1 MRNISKEF
9 KSSYGTTYTVSIT
22 LKNGT
27 VLDDMTNKDIY
38 TLSLKDSS
46 SSDSTFDIG
55 YCAIRELTLK
65 INNEDEALSEYDFA
79 GASVVVKAEK
89 SINGLVESPKLGE
102 YIVDLP
108 EFSGTTIILNCVDYM
123 AMFCKTIDDISGTTA
138 ATIVNSICTRFGIS
152 LATQRFTGWD
162 TEIDIPD
169 TTEMSYIMLLGY
181 ICQATCN
188 YARMNDKGQLE
199 IKWYDVSV
207 FDSLELIDGGDFLT
221 NLPERY
227 DGGDFDTYN
236 PIGLIYNAGDF
247 EDVPYHHI
255 YSNHS
260 EKVITEDVVITG
272 VKVKNEEVEYQQGA
286 DGYVLL
292 IEDNPL
298 TKGKE
303 EQFAKQIG
311 LRCIGMR
318 FRPFTVTT
326 NSNLLIEAG
335 DPCIITDRKGRS
347 YYSYVTSTSFGV
359 GAQQTV
365 SCGAETPVLNGV
377 DSFSLVTKAVIKAR
391 KETEQ
396 RITAYDVAVQQLT
409 ELMANSFGVY
419 KTAEPQADG
428 SSIYY
433 MHNKP
438 TLDKSTTIWKMTAD
452 AFAVSTD
459 GGKTW
464 NAGFDSSGN
473 AVFNILNAIG
483 INADWINAGTLTGR
497 KINNGN
503 GTFSVDENGNVVS
516 NSFKS
521 TNAEITGGSINI
533 KTDSAEASTIQLS
546 YDQGSYGKYSSS
558 IGTSG
563 AVFRGEGSSNAHDS
577 STQIYY
583 NGIAVTDHE
592 TSNSVQIYPSSILAQ
607 NATIT
612 CKSLSQSSDARLK
625 KHKKKV
631 QINKLFDLLNPVQYK
646 FKKKLD
652 KTGKWHMGFY
662 AQDIL
667 KSMKDVDINPEDY
680 AIVDKGDNGY
690 YSINY
695 TEMIPMLVE
704 QVQEL
709 KRRIEVLENGNN

>member
-38 TLSLKDSS
+38 SISLKDSS

-65 INNEDEALSEYDFA
+65 LNNEDEALSEYDFA
-79 GASVVVKAEK
+79 GASVVVEAEK
-89 SINGLVESPKLGE
+89 SINGLVESPKLGK

-108 EFSGTTIILNCVDYM
+108 EFSGSTIILNCVDYM
-123 AMFCKTIDDISGTTA
+123 AMLCKTIDDISGTTA

-152 LATQRFTGWD
+152 LATQRFAGWD

-207 FDSLELIDGGDFLT
+207 FDTLELIDGGDFIT
-221 NLPERY
+221 ELPESY
-227 DGGDFDTYN
+227 DGGGFDTYQTDLAYNGGDFDD
-236 PIGLIYNAGDF
+236 I
-247 EDVPYHHI
+247 PYHHI

-272 VKVKNEEVEYQQGA
+272 IKVKNEDVEYLQGA

-298 TKGKE
+298 TVGKE

-326 NSNLLIEAG
+326 NSNILIEAG

-347 YYSYVTSTSFGV
+347 YYSYVTSTTFGV

-365 SCGAETPVLNGV
+365 SCGAETPVLNGS

-391 KETEQ
+391 HETEK

-419 KTAEPQADG
+419 KTAELQADG
-428 SSIYY
+428 SCIYY

-438 TLDKSTTIWKMTAD
+438 TLEKSTTIWKMTTN

-464 NAGFDSSGN
+464 NTGFDSSGN

-521 TNAEITGGSINI
+521 TNAEITGGNINI
-533 KTDSAEASTIQLS
+533 DTGKDSTAKKIRLNSTGNSCSLS
-546 YDQGSYGKYSSS
+546 PGGTSATSSS
-558 IGTSG
+558 SETQQTSEGIGIWEKSGTSLTNVASFQRQYG
-563 AVFRGEGSSNAHDS
+563 LVMP
-577 STQIYY
+577 TLPIQ
-583 NGIAVTDHE
+583 
-592 TSNSVQIYPSSILAQ
+592 
-607 NATIT
+607 
-612 CKSLSQSSDARLK
+612 CKSVTQSSDARLK
-625 KHKKKV
+625 KYRKNI
-631 QINKLFDLLNPVQYK
+631 QLGKLFDLLKPAQYK

-667 KSMKDVDINPEDY
+667 KSLKDIGITPEEY
-680 AIVDKGDNGY
+680 ALVNKGENGY

-695 TEMIPMLVE
+695 TELIPMLVE

-709 KRRIEVLENGNN
+709 KKRIEVLENGNN

>member
-46 SSDSTFDIG
+46 SSDATFDIG

-65 INNEDEALSEYDFA
+65 LNNEDESLSEYDFA
-79 GASVVVKAEK
+79 GAVVIVEAEK
-89 SINGLVESPKLGE
+89 NINGLVENPKLGK

-123 AMFCKTIDDISGTTA
+123 AMLGKTIDDISGTTA

-152 LATQRFTGWD
+152 LATQRFAGWD

-221 NLPERY
+221 NLPESY
-227 DGGDFDTYN
+227 DGGDFDTYQTDLAYS
-236 PIGLIYNAGDF
+236 GGDF
-247 EDVPYHHI
+247 EDIPYHHI

-365 SCGAETPVLNGV
+365 SCGAETPVINGV

-391 KETEQ
+391 QETEQ

-438 TLDKSTTIWKMTAD
+438 TLDKSTTIWKMTAN

-459 GGKTW
+459 GGKSW

-521 TNAEITGGSINI
+521 TNAEITGGSLNIN
-533 KTDSAEASTIQLS
+533 TASDNSVKKIRLS
-546 YDQGSYGKYSSS
+546 STAYSSHMS
-558 IGTSG
+558 PNAMGVSSANEDAVMGSG
-563 AVFRGEGSSNAHDS
+563 GL
-577 STQIYY
+577 
-583 NGIAVTDHE
+583 
-592 TSNSVQIYPSSILAQ
+592 SVSSISGSTHTTVINLNKTGGLQ
-607 NATIT
+607 MSTLPII

-625 KHKKKV
+625 KNRKNL
-631 QINKLFDLLNPVQYK
+631 QTNKLFDLIKPVQYK

-667 KSMKDVDINPEDY
+667 KSMKDAGIDPEEY
-680 AIVDKGDNGY
+680 ALVNKGENGY

-709 KRRIEVLENGNN
+709 KKRIEVLENGNN

>member
-1 MRNISKEF
+1 MRSVSKEF
-9 KSSYGTTYTVSIT
+9 KKNKSQTTYTVSIT

-27 VLDDMTNKDIY
+27 VLDDLDNKDIY
-38 TLSLKDSS
+38 SLSIKDAT

-65 INNEDEALSEYDFA
+65 LNNEGDVLSEYDFA
-79 GASVVVKAEK
+79 SAQVVVKAEK
-89 SINGLVESPKLGE
+89 TINDLVESIQLGK

-108 EFSGTTIILNCVDYM
+108 EFSGSTIILNCVDYM
-123 AMFCKTIDDISGTTA
+123 AMLSRTIDDISGTTA
-138 ATIVNSICTRFGIS
+138 ATIVNSICTRFGLS
-152 LATQRFTGWD
+152 LATQTFDGWD
-162 TEIDIPD
+162 MEMDISD
-169 TTEMSYIMLLGY
+169 TTEMTYIMLLAY

-207 FDSLELIDGGDFLT
+207 FDTLEMIDGGDFTTELA
-221 NLPERY
+221 ESF
-227 DGGDFDTYN
+227 DGGDFDTYRTDLVYD
-236 PIGLIYNAGDF
+236 GGDF
-247 EDVPYHHI
+247 EDITYHHI

-260 EKVITEDVVITG
+260 EKVTTEDVVITG
-272 VKVKNEEVEYQQGA
+272 VKVKNEDVEYLSGA

-298 TKGKE
+298 TEGKE
-303 EQFAKQIG
+303 EQFAKSIG

-326 NSNLLIEAG
+326 QSDVTMEAG
-335 DPCIITDRKGRS
+335 DPCIVTDRKGRS
-347 YYSYVTSTSFGV
+347 YYSYITNTVFGV

-365 SCGAETPVLNGV
+365 SCGAETPVVNGAE
-377 DSFSLVTKAVIKAR
+377 SFSLVTKAVIKAR
-391 KETEQ
+391 QETEQ

-419 KTAEPQADG
+419 KTAEPQDDG
-428 SSIYY
+428 SCIYY

-438 TLDKSTTIWKMTAD
+438 TLEASTTVWKMTAD

-459 GGKTW
+459 GGATW

-473 AVFNILNAIG
+473 AVFNVLNAIG

-497 KINNGN
+497 KINNGS
-503 GTFSVDENGNVVS
+503 GTFTVDENGNVVS

-521 TNAEITGGSINI
+521 SSAEITGGTINI
-533 KTDSAEASTIQLS
+533 DTASDNTTKRIKLS
-546 YDQGSYGKYSSS
+546 STAYSSS
-558 IGTSG
+558 MSPNSMS
-563 AVFRGEGSSNAHDS
+563 VSS
-577 STQIYY
+577 STESAAIGSGGLTV
-583 NGIAVTDHE
+583 NEISGS
-592 TSNSVQIYPSSILAQ
+592 TSTNVIGLNVIGGLQMSTLPII
-607 NATIT
+607 
-612 CKSLSQSSDARLK
+612 CKSVTQSSDARLK
-625 KHKKKV
+625 KYKKNI
-631 QINKLFDLLNPVQYK
+631 QLGKLFSRLKPVQYK

-652 KTGKWHMGFY
+652 KTGRWHMGFY

-667 KSMKDVDINPEDY
+667 KSMEELGINPEEY
-680 AIVDKGDNGY
+680 ALVDKSNNGY
-690 YSINY
+690 YAINY
-695 TEMIPMLVE
+695 TEIIPFLVA

-709 KRRIEVLENGNN
+709 KNRIEVIENGNN